1 MLLALGA
8 ALLIAG
14 ILGLRVMARRSVSL
28 RALAAIA
35 RGQEP
40 DPCFDEGFASRI
52 PELLAWR
59 LAFERGERIEITP
72 FGRRVA
78 RLVRVLR
85 TLAGVPT

>member
-1 MLLALGA
+1 
-8 ALLIAG
+8 
-14 ILGLRVMARRSVSL
+14 
-28 RALAAIA
+28 
-35 RGQEP
+35 
-40 DPCFDEGFASRI
+40 
-52 PELLAWR
+52 LAWR